1 MGIIEKCI
9 VWFLV
14 YLFERG
20 FFIKSAKRMFICD
33 YVKNRI
39 GTCKKC
45 VFQFEKGYK
54 RMNVQ
59 DSPKTHCYQHVKRFN
74 YQVIVWKGALE
85 TNQEIPEADQ
95 HAWGVIDGTDNVH

>member
-1 MGIIEKCI
+1 
-9 VWFLV
+9 
-14 YLFERG
+14 
-20 FFIKSAKRMFICD
+20 MFTYD

-59 DSPKTHCYQHVKRFN
+59 DSPKTHCYQHVKRSN